1 MKALLTFSS
10 MELRSSLPKDAGAD
24 AGDKEDPESLKV
36 EVAIQSPGQHLLGGD
51 DQVLDLN
58 SVIEI

>member
-1 MKALLTFSS
+1 